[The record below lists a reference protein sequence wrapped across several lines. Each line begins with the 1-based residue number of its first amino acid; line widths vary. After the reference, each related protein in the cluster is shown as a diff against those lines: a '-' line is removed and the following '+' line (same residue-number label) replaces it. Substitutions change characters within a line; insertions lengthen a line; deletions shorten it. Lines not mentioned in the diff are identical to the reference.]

1 LNWAPRE
8 HAEHAEWVRLY
19 RSLLALRAREIAPRL
34 AGTTGGAQ
42 SHIID
47 PGLLSVRWTLGEG
60 SVLHLTANLD
70 DHPRDRVA
78 LPEGRLLYSSSDR
91 LGDALTGS
99 ALPPWTVV
107 WTLGTGRG

>member
-1 LNWAPRE
+1 
-8 HAEHAEWVRLY
+8 
-19 RSLLALRAREIAPRL
+19 
-34 AGTTGGAQ
+34 
-42 SHIID
+42 
-47 PGLLSVRWTLGEG
+47 
-60 SVLHLTANLD
+60 VLHLTANLD